1 MLAKKQKFSAS
12 SEEEK
17 NETQT
22 APHTIQARLISDT
35 GEEAGPPIE
44 LPAGV
49 TAQQLGLICNALLKN
64 EESTPYLFFVGDDEI
79 KKSLEQTLD
88 LAQVDTENVLDI
100 VYQPQAVFKVRPVT
114 RCTSSMPGHAEAIV
128 SISFSPNG
136 KHLAS
141 GSGDTTVRLWDL
153 TTETPHYTCSGHKQW
168 VLCVSWSPDGELLA
182 SACKAGQI
190 IIWDPETGQQK
201 GRPLTGH
208 KKHINCLSWEPYHQ
222 NVECRKLASASS
234 DGDCRVWDVKLGQC
248 LLNIAGHT
256 NAVTAVRWGGA
267 GLIYTSSK
275 DRSIKMWRAADG
287 ILCRTFT
294 GHAHWVNNLALSTDY
309 VLRTGPFEPVKKFSK
324 DNSLDSEQRQALA
337 LKRFQAVCPDDVESF
352 VSCSD
357 DNTLYLWR
365 NNQNKCVTR
374 LTGHQ
379 NVVNDVKYSPDV
391 KLIASASFDKSVRLW
406 RAHDGQFLAT
416 FRGHVQAVYTLAWS
430 ADSRLIVSGSK
441 DSTLKVWSVQT
452 KKLAQELPGH
462 ADEVFGVDWA
472 PDGSR
477 VASGGKDKVIKL
489 WAY

>member
-1 MLAKKQKFSAS
+1 MMLAKKQKMQVEAD
-12 SEEEK
+12 SEQQA
-17 NETQT
+17 T
-22 APHTIQARLISDT
+22 PHTIQARLISDT
-35 GEEAGPPIE
+35 GEEAGPPID
-44 LPAGV
+44 LPAGI
-49 TAQQLGLICNALLKN
+49 TTQQLGLICNALLKN
-64 EESTPYLFFVGDDEI
+64 EEATPYLFFVGEDEI
-79 KKSLEQTLD
+79 KKSLEDTLD
-88 LAQVDTENVLDI
+88 LASVDTENVIDI

-114 RCTSSMPGHAEAIV
+114 RCTSSMPGHAEAVV
-128 SISFSPNG
+128 SLNFSPDG
-136 KHLAS
+136 AHLAS

-153 TTETPHYTCSGHKQW
+153 NTETPHFTCTGHKQW
-168 VLCVSWSPDGELLA
+168 VLCVAWAPDGKRLA
-182 SACKAGQI
+182 SGCKAGSI

-201 GRPLTGH
+201 GRPLSGH
-208 KKHINCLSWEPYHQ
+208 KKHINCLAWEPYHRDP
-222 NVECRKLASASS
+222 ECRKLASASG
-234 DGDCRVWDVKLGQC
+234 DGDCRIWDVKLGQC
-248 LLNIAGHT
+248 LMNIAGHT

-275 DRSIKMWRAADG
+275 DRTVKMWRSADG
-287 ILCRTFT
+287 ILCRTFS
-294 GHAHWVNNLALSTDY
+294 GHAHWVNNIALSTDY
-309 VLRTGPFEPVKKFSK
+309 VLRTGPFHPVKDRSK
-324 DNSLDSEQRQALA
+324 SHLSLSTEELQESA
-337 LKRFQAVCPDDVESF
+337 LKRYQAVCPDEVESL

-365 NNQNKCVTR
+365 NNQNKC
-374 LTGHQ
+374 
-379 NVVNDVKYSPDV
+379 
-391 KLIASASFDKSVRLW
+391 LIASASFDKSVRLW
-406 RAHDGQFLAT
+406 RAADGQYMAT